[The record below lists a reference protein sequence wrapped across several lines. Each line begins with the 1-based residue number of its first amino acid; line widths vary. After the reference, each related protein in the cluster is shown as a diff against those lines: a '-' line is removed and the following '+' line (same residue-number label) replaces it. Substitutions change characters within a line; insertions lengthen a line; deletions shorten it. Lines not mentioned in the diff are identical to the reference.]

1 LKKCNKKCNNEKKVL
16 EKKVLEKKVL
26 EKKVLEKKVLEK
38 KNGVEKLKVF
48 NNIKSSFQYFI
59 FLYISSYRTF
69 IYIICIR

>member
-1 LKKCNKKCNNEKKVL
+1 MKLKKCNRKCNN
-16 EKKVLEKKVL
+16 

-59 FLYISSYRTF
+59 FLYIF
-69 IYIICIR
+69 LPGPLYILITSVNI

>member
-1 LKKCNKKCNNEKKVL
+1 MQLKKCNKKCNN

-48 NNIKSSFQYFI
+48 NNIKSSFQYFT
-59 FLYISSYRTF
+59 FLYIF
-69 IYIICIR
+69 FFPGPLYILITSVNI